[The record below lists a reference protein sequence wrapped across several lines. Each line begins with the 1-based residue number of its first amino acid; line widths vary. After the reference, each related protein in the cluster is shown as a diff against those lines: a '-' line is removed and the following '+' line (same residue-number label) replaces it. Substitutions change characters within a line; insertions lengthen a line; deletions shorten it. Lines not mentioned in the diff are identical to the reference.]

1 VKPLVL
7 HINYIPR
14 QFDPIA
20 LSKGNYA
27 ELLNILPW
35 KVILLLKKKY
45 FRAISS
51 LMIICVST
59 DKPDNVFCV

>member
-1 VKPLVL
+1 MANVSSAYNIVICFLSLWYQKFDVKPLIL

-35 KVILLLKKKY
+35 KVN
-45 FRAISS
+45 SS
-51 LMIICVST
+51 ERNT
-59 DKPDNVFCV
+59 F